1 MALSPSGNRNAVG
14 LRNQTDR
21 IEDAGHGPL
30 SWYERISARAA
41 TTREVELLRLPAG
54 VPVQRILRTSTSP
67 AGRVCEVNAT
77 SMSAE
82 LYEIGYPVERARPS
96 D

>member
-1 MALSPSGNRNAVG
+1 MLEAPN
-14 LRNQTDR
+14 
-21 IEDAGHGPL
+21 IEAGHGPL

-41 TTREVELLRLPAG
+41 TAREIELLRLPPG
-54 VPVQRILRTSTSP
+54 VPVLRILRTSTSP

-82 LYEIGYPVERARPS
+82 LYEIGYAVERGQPMPPAEE
-96 D
+96 